1 MSTKWTSTF
10 NRRDTEIVTC
20 LITCMTTTTWSL
32 LTTIATWASLL
43 FKRYSTAMDFF
54 ITNSLL
60 KGLFVKDFGCIK
72 WSTSSRWSFRLNSGW
87 GSTEWTHS
95 TLIIYILYKENT
107 STLSFPTCCPLL
119 LNFRSVSSSYDL
131 YGPIVFFICSAS
143 FCSNAA

>member
-32 LTTIATWASLL
+32 LTTIATGASLL
-43 FKRYSTAMDFF
+43 FKRYSTAMDFL
-54 ITNSLL
+54 ITNCLL
-60 KGLFVKDFGCIK
+60 SGLFRIDFGWIFDEQNI
-72 WSTSSRWSFRLNSGW
+72 SIFTP
-87 GSTEWTHS
+87 
-95 TLIIYILYKENT
+95 
-107 STLSFPTCCPLL
+107 SFPTCCPLL

-143 FCSNAA
+143 FCSNAAYTLVVPSLSYEYGIFFW